1 MGTHPIFESDFDCL
15 TDWNSRIFVNNS
27 KKMSRFHCILK
38 RVSNPANVSNSIKNA
53 VICQNGVLTNQF
65 RYISDMRRDKKK
77 VLILGAG
84 YVTPPV
90 VDYLASQGHEI
101 SLVSALENE
110 AQNLISKHNFN
121 ATGYTFDCVGD
132 QEQLGSM
139 IGEHDLVISLL
150 PYVFHPMVAK
160 LAIDKKVNMV
170 TASYLSPG
178 MEELDSLAKSSGITV
193 VNEVGVDPGID
204 HMLAMELFHELQ
216 ENGEEIKSFVS
227 FCGGLP
233 APEASNNPLGYKFS
247 WSPRG
252 VLLNTI
258 SGAQWLHSNRTDGIE
273 AGGEIINK
281 PYQFSGKEG
290 EVKFSTWKGFSLEG
304 LPNRDS
310 TKYREPYNIPKCETL
325 LRGTFRYSGY
335 CSILRDF
342 HALNLITE
350 EANSNMTKC
359 NTWEEFIAMQVG
371 AEGKKGS
378 DLKAHLAGMKNK
390 VGENIHVDQLEEL
403 GVLSNAPLKQTSCPL
418 DSLAALLDQNCQYL
432 TGERDAILMRHE
444 VTTHENPNT
453 VHGVDF
459 VYYGDQ
465 GNKSTSEYSAMAQ
478 TVGYPCA
485 IAAHLV
491 LEGQITQPGMVTP
504 LAKDIYKPILSE
516 LEKLGITARRTVSS
530 QY

>member
-1 MGTHPIFESDFDCL
+1 MRKDKES
-15 TDWNSRIFVNNS
+15 
-27 KKMSRFHCILK
+27 
-38 RVSNPANVSNSIKNA
+38 
-53 VICQNGVLTNQF
+53 
-65 RYISDMRRDKKK
+65 KK

-90 VDYLASQGHEI
+90 VDYLSSQGHDI
-101 SLVSALENE
+101 SLVSAIENE
-110 AQNLISKHNFN
+110 AQNMITKHNFN

-132 QEQLGSM
+132 QNQLAGM
-139 IGEHDLVISLL
+139 IESHDLVISLL

-160 LAIDKKVNMV
+160 IAIDKEVNMV

-178 MEELDSLAKSSGITV
+178 MEELDQAAKSKGITV

-204 HMLAMELFHELQ
+204 HMLAMELFHEL
-216 ENGEEIKSFVS
+216 EDNGEEIKSFVS

-252 VLLNTI
+252 VLLNTV
-258 SGAQWLHSNRTDGIE
+258 SGAQWLHSNKVDGIE
-273 AGGEIINK
+273 AGGAIINS
-281 PYQFSGKEG
+281 PYQFDGKES

-350 EANSNMTKC
+350 EANANMAKC
-359 NTWEEFIAMQVG
+359 STWEEFIAIQVG
-371 AEGKKGS
+371 AGNKRGT
-378 DLKAHLAGMKNK
+378 DLKNHLAKMKNK
-390 VGENIHVDQLEEL
+390 LGEQIHVDQLEEL
-403 GVLSNAPLKQTSCPL
+403 GLLSAAPLKQTSCPL
-418 DSLAALLDQNCQYL
+418 DSLAALLDSNCQYL
-432 TGERDAILMRHE
+432 EGERDAILMRHE
-444 VTTHENPNT
+444 VTTHQNPNK

-465 GNKSTSEYSAMAQ
+465 GNTSTSEYSAMAQ

-491 LEGQITQPGMVTP
+491 LQGQITTPGMVTP
-504 LAKDIYKPILSE
+504 LAKDVYKPILSE
-516 LEKLGITARRTVSS
+516 LEKLGITARRTLNT
-530 QY
+530 QH